1 MSRMPDVTPTDRW
14 RGALLGT
21 ALGDAVG
28 APFEGWPRVSD
39 RDVGR
44 WLDADA
50 ALTWTDD
57 TAMAIGLGRS
67 LVACGGRVDLQHL
80 GDTFAAAYGA
90 EPWRG
95 YGAGPPRIFTE
106 ARRRGRPYVEVAAGL
121 FGGTGSFGNGGA
133 MRAAPCAVVAAG
145 DLDHAARLARRQ
157 ALVTHAH
164 ELGADGAALQAMA
177 VAVAATT
184 PTDGLPGAVAGLV
197 ERVTTTEMRAAVEAV
212 LDLDG
217 DTAAEVVVPTV
228 GNGIEAV
235 QAVPAA
241 LAAFLGHP
249 DDPVAAVTAAVCLGG
264 DADTIAAMAGA
275 LAGAH
280 AGATAVPEPLLE
292 RLEARTEL
300 VALADAL
307 ADLAG

>member
-1 MSRMPDVTPTDRW
+1 MSRMPDATPTDRW

-39 RDVGR
+39 RDVDR

-80 GDTFAAAYGA
+80 GDTFAAAYGD

-106 ARRRGRPYVEVAAGL
+106 VRRRGRPYVEVAAGL

-184 PTDGLPGAVAGLV
+184 PTDGLPDAVAGLA

-212 LDLDG
+212 LDLGG
-217 DTAAEVVVPTV
+217 DTAAEVVVPTL

-280 AGATAVPEPLLE
+280 AGATAVPEPLLD

-300 VALADAL
+300 VALADE
-307 ADLAG
+307 LAGVAA